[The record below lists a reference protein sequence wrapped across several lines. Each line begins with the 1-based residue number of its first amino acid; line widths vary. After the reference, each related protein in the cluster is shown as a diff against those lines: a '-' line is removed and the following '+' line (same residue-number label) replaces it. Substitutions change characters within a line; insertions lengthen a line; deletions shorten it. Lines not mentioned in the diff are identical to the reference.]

1 MEPRQLRDKANEA
14 LTKGRFARAAE
25 LFDEYCQLDPKDYQ
39 ARVRLGDAWV
49 KVGNNARAISAYQA
63 AAEGFAREGFLPRAI
78 AASKLILELDAS
90 HQGVQQMLANLYA
103 RRGGTGGSARAVTPR
118 PLEAPP
124 VAKQS
129 AFFIQLP
136 PDVDE
141 ALASEEPESVGAF
154 EPEPRAAASLSG
166 LEVDIEVE
174 LDLGDAEKG
183 SPEAAPIQAAV
194 AKSAPPGLRRRSNDV
209 RPAVTEPPSA
219 PSTPAPPPQPLRV
232 AAVGPASPRLERFTP
247 QDGVDFQPPVPGSV
261 PFTELAVQA
270 DSLLHA
276 VELAALA
283 GAGQHA
289 EPVPSASAMEET
301 STPEAEEPIAET
313 APQDEALPKIP
324 LFSDL
329 PRDAFIALFERCPLR
344 RFPEGGR
351 IIEQGTRGDAFY
363 VICAGRVRIVRQSG
377 AEQRELAQLG
387 EGAFFGEM
395 ALLSGAPRSASVVSA
410 SEETQV
416 LEISAP
422 VLASLSRSYPQ
433 VAKAL
438 RRFCRQRLLS
448 DVVNTSALFQP
459 FGRKDRRELVERF
472 RAREVRRG
480 DIIIHEGHQVD
491 GLYVVLSGE
500 VAVTKGEQS
509 LARLREG
516 ELFGEMSL
524 LQKTPANATV
534 TAARN
539 TSLLRL
545 PREDFDTLILTHPQ
559 ILVLVSELIEA
570 RQRSNETLLGGQE
583 KVTGETLEPYEELV
597 LF

>member
-1 MEPRQLRDKANEA
+1 MQ
-14 LTKGRFARAAE
+14 
-25 LFDEYCQLDPKDYQ
+25 
-39 ARVRLGDAWV
+39 
-49 KVGNNARAISAYQA
+49 
-63 AAEGFAREGFLPRAI
+63 
-78 AASKLILELDAS
+78 
-90 HQGVQQMLANLYA
+90 
-103 RRGGTGGSARAVTPR
+103 
-118 PLEAPP
+118 
-124 VAKQS
+124 
-129 AFFIQLP
+129 
-136 PDVDE
+136 
-141 ALASEEPESVGAF
+141 
-154 EPEPRAAASLSG
+154 
-166 LEVDIEVE
+166 
-174 LDLGDAEKG
+174 
-183 SPEAAPIQAAV
+183 
-194 AKSAPPGLRRRSNDV
+194 
-209 RPAVTEPPSA
+209 
-219 PSTPAPPPQPLRV
+219 
-232 AAVGPASPRLERFTP
+232 PASPRLERFTP
-247 QDGVDFQPPVPGSV
+247 QEGVDFEPPVPGST

-276 VELAALA
+276 VELAAMA
-283 GAGQHA
+283 GTEQPSEPASP
-289 EPVPSASAMEET
+289 EPVVEEPG
-301 STPEAEEPIAET
+301 TPQAEEPVAEA
-313 APQDEALPKIP
+313 APQDEALPQIP

-351 IIEQGTRGDAFY
+351 IIEQGTKGDAFY
-363 VICAGRVRIVRQSG
+363 VICAGSVRIVRQTG
-377 AEQRELAQLG
+377 AGQRELATLG

-422 VLASLSRSYPQ
+422 VLAALSRRYPQ
-433 VAKAL
+433 VARAL

-448 DVVNTSALFQP
+448 ELVNTSAIFQP

-480 DIIIHEGHQVD
+480 DILIHEGQQVD

-500 VAVTKGEQS
+500 VAVSKGGQP
-509 LARLREG
+509 LARLHEG

-524 LQKTPANATV
+524 LQKTPASATV

-559 ILVLVSELIEA
+559 ILALVSELTES
-570 RQRSNETLLGGQE
+570 RQRSNEALLGGHT
-583 KVTGETLEPYEELV
+583 KVTGETLEPHEELL

>member
-1 MEPRQLRDKANEA
+1 MEPRQLRDRANEA

-25 LFDEYCQLDPKDYQ
+25 LFEEYCELEPKDHQ

-49 KVGNNARAISAYQA
+49 KVGDSARAISAYQS

-103 RRGGTGGSARAVTPR
+103 RRGGAARAVTPS

-124 VAKQS
+124 VAKQ
-129 AFFIQLP
+129 AALYIELP

-141 ALASEEPESVGAF
+141 ALARDSEPEAPSSPPGIEVEL
-154 EPEPRAAASLSG
+154 EPAA
-166 LEVDIEVE
+166 DIEVE
-174 LDLGDAEKG
+174 LDLREAENPPTVEK
-183 SPEAAPIQAAV
+183 AT
-194 AKSAPPGLRRRSNDV
+194 PPGLRRRSSDV
-209 RPAVTEPPSA
+209 RPAMQEQP
-219 PSTPAPPPQPLRV
+219 PAPEPLRV
-232 AAVGPASPRLERFTP
+232 AAVQPASPRLERFTP
-247 QDGVDFQPPVPGSV
+247 RDGVDFLSPVPGST

-283 GAGQHA
+283 GSEQPS
-289 EPVPSASAMEET
+289 EPVSSAPVAGDMG
-301 STPEAEEPIAET
+301 TPGGEEPAAGT
-313 APQDEALPKIP
+313 APQDAALPEIP

-351 IIEQGTRGDAFY
+351 IIEQGTKGDAFY
-363 VICAGRVRIVRQSG
+363 VICAGRVRIVRQAG
-377 AEQRELAQLG
+377 AERRELAVLG

-416 LEISAP
+416 LEISVP
-422 VLASLSRSYPQ
+422 VLAGLSRRYPQ
-433 VAKAL
+433 VARAL

-448 DVVNTSALFQP
+448 DVVNTAALFQS

-480 DIIIHEGHQVD
+480 DTLIREGQQVD

-500 VAVTKGEQS
+500 VAVSKGEQP

-524 LQKTPANATV
+524 LQKTPATATV

-559 ILVLVSELIEA
+559 ILALVSELTDA
-570 RQRSNETLLGGQE
+570 RQRSNEALLGGRTE
-583 KVTGETLEPYEELV
+583 VTGETLAPHEELL

>member
-1 MEPRQLRDKANEA
+1 MEPGQLRDKANEA
-14 LTKGRFARAAE
+14 LTKGHFSRAAE
-25 LFDEYCQLDPKDYQ
+25 LFEEYCQLDPKDYQ

-49 KVGNNARAISAYQA
+49 KVGDSARAISAYHA
-63 AAEGFAREGFLPRAI
+63 AAEGLAREGFLPRAI
-78 AASKLILELDAS
+78 AASKLILELDPS

-103 RRGGTGGSARAVTPR
+103 RRGAAGGVARAMTPS
-118 PLEAPP
+118 PLAAPPP
-124 VAKQS
+124 VA
-129 AFFIQLP
+129 
-136 PDVDE
+136 
-141 ALASEEPESVGAF
+141 
-154 EPEPRAAASLSG
+154 
-166 LEVDIEVE
+166 
-174 LDLGDAEKG
+174 
-183 SPEAAPIQAAV
+183 QA
-194 AKSAPPGLRRRSNDV
+194 APPGLRRRSSDAL
-209 RPAVTEPPSA
+209 PAVGTEQPAAPAPSA
-219 PSTPAPPPQPLRV
+219 PEPPPPPFQV
-232 AAVGPASPRLERFTP
+232 AEVPPASSRLERYTP
-247 QDGVDFQPPVPGSV
+247 EDGVEFQPPMPGSA
-261 PFTELAVQA
+261 PFTELPLQVDIQA

-283 GAGQHA
+283 GAARTGA
-289 EPVPSASAMEET
+289 PLLSGLAADDTATAGGEEPVT
-301 STPEAEEPIAET
+301 ET
-313 APQDEALPKIP
+313 APRDEALPKIP

-344 RFPEGGR
+344 RFPEGAR
-351 IIEQGTRGDAFY
+351 IIEQGTKGDAFY

-377 AEQRELAQLG
+377 AEQRELVLLG

-410 SEETQV
+410 SEDTQV

-422 VLASLSRSYPQ
+422 VLAGLSRRFPQ
-433 VAKAL
+433 VARAL

-448 DVVNTSALFQP
+448 NVVNTSALFHS

-480 DIIIHEGHQVD
+480 DTLIHEGHPVD

-500 VAVTKGEQS
+500 VAITKGGQP

-524 LQKTPANATV
+524 LQRTPATATV

-539 TSLLRL
+539 SSLLRL

-559 ILVLVSELIEA
+559 ILALVSELTDA
-570 RQRSNETLLGGQE
+570 RQRSNEALLGGGP
-583 KVTGETLEPYEELV
+583 KVTGETLEPHEELV